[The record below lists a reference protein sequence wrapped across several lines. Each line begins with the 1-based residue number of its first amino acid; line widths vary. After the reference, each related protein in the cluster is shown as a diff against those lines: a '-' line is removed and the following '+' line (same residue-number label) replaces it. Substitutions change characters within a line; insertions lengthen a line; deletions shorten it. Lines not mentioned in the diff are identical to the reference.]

1 LPHFRAAGCHAEKHE
16 AIESRDCRA
25 KTDHDQRAGNEFD
38 QTGDP
43 EKRHEGRGCPVDAKR
58 YCKYPRAR
66 HKK

>member
-1 LPHFRAAGCHAEKHE
+1 MGYQISHRHLSAGDERC
-16 AIESRDCRA
+16 DCRA